1 MITALDTNVLL
12 DILLPNEN
20 FYDASAAA
28 LENAASEGSLVICDV
43 VYAELCAHFRTE
55 RECGEFLKD
64 TDIRVESL
72 GRGACFL
79 ASRTWRTYRLHG
91 GKRSR
96 ILPDF
101 LIGAHAQVHAAR
113 LLSRDRGFYRE
124 SFPSL
129 RLIDPAAREN

>member
-12 DILLPNEN
+12 DILLPNEKL
-20 FYDASAAA
+20 YDASAGA
-28 LENAASEGSLVICDV
+28 LEKAAIEGSVVICEV
-43 VYAELCAHFRTE
+43 VYAELCAHFRTR
-55 RECGEFLKD
+55 RECDEFLLD
-64 TDIRVESL
+64 TGIRIESL
-72 GRGACFL
+72 GRAACFL
-79 ASRTWRTYRLHG
+79 ASRTWLTYRLHG

-101 LIGAHAQVHAAR
+101 LIGAHAQLHAAR

-129 RLIDPAAREN
+129 TLMDPAVRA